1 MEIVIILIVVG
12 IVGYVIYQ
20 TLPNPKFQKATSLF
34 DLGKLD
40 EATKILND
48 IFEKHPDAPAKLAEC
63 KLKEGLNAKP
73 KSDNEAIK
81 YFNEAIEIKK
91 RLPANASKTKY
102 ELIEAKACF
111 EIAVIQ
117 FSNSI
122 SVTNSESKVKNL
134 KDNLR
139 FIDMATKSGI
149 EKDFAALRKKHLS
162 ELAEINFS
170 FGIQSEKSNKLVEAI
185 KHYSTAK
192 DFAAQSS
199 NAKILYSASTRTGI
213 SKLKNREHVEANI
226 FDDVNKSSIEY
237 KRDFFF
243 RYAKKLL
250 QDKEYL
256 ETEKIISTHLNF
268 SSTAIDKLKELL
280 KTKKIKDAIKKV
292 NEINYN
298 LDQLYEN
305 SFPVDDVKNLYENL
319 DKRIDEIK
327 SVIPTLTDKLKQL
340 KPSLF
345 NRLLT
350 HYISEEQYGN
360 AIVLIQ
366 KFPSFW
372 ESPELLKNLG
382 ICCYG
387 YTAQGNIS
395 QKNYQTIISNWL
407 TAVYCDKVV
416 LKSLEETNWDDE
428 YTFTLTDAI
437 GSNYHQHNSL
447 PDNVNYDDITDS
459 NISIGATQREL
470 LQQFETLMHQK
481 ISDNLLAKTV
491 TDFYEGEKEAVQK
504 VVSVINTEILFAAPF
519 FAKTHGINNEIIEEL
534 DNDYEEYSNEE
545 ALQAGVAYIKNK
557 SESSVGK
564 YSAAKELVA
573 KLLSA
578 IHNENLDDVKA
589 VVADKQKSLI
599 EEFETIIESVEDSI
613 YNAYALK
620 IEEDDENEDLIPLMN
635 ECIRL
640 TTQNE
645 KLKYQYSS
653 YVADLC
659 ISKVNADEI
668 NNLKALS
675 LMKNAYLYSKD
686 NTRICK
692 NIVTLIR
699 YNLLDITNDR
709 TKKISEIYQVLDSIK
724 KNRSITFKRNSTELA
739 KARTDILRELQKSGV
754 DISQLTS
761 TFSISLTAH
770 GEKLKKVL
778 NYMSAL
784 SEGSQNESSDDLP
797 F

>member
-1 MEIVIILIVVG
+1 
-12 IVGYVIYQ
+12 
-20 TLPNPKFQKATSLF
+20 
-34 DLGKLD
+34 
-40 EATKILND
+40 
-48 IFEKHPDAPAKLAEC
+48 
-63 KLKEGLNAKP
+63 
-73 KSDNEAIK
+73 
-81 YFNEAIEIKK
+81 
-91 RLPANASKTKY
+91 
-102 ELIEAKACF
+102 
-111 EIAVIQ
+111 
-117 FSNSI
+117 
-122 SVTNSESKVKNL
+122 
-134 KDNLR
+134 
-139 FIDMATKSGI
+139 
-149 EKDFAALRKKHLS
+149 
-162 ELAEINFS
+162 
-170 FGIQSEKSNKLVEAI
+170 
-185 KHYSTAK
+185 
-192 DFAAQSS
+192 
-199 NAKILYSASTRTGI
+199 
-213 SKLKNREHVEANI
+213 
-226 FDDVNKSSIEY
+226 
-237 KRDFFF
+237 
-243 RYAKKLL
+243 
-250 QDKEYL
+250 
-256 ETEKIISTHLNF
+256 
-268 SSTAIDKLKELL
+268 
-280 KTKKIKDAIKKV
+280 
-292 NEINYN
+292 
-298 LDQLYEN
+298 
-305 SFPVDDVKNLYENL
+305 
-319 DKRIDEIK
+319 
-327 SVIPTLTDKLKQL
+327 
-340 KPSLF
+340 
-345 NRLLT
+345 
-350 HYISEEQYGN
+350 
-360 AIVLIQ
+360 
-366 KFPSFW
+366 
-372 ESPELLKNLG
+372 
-382 ICCYG
+382 
-387 YTAQGNIS
+387 
-395 QKNYQTIISNWL
+395 
-407 TAVYCDKVV
+407 
-416 LKSLEETNWDDE
+416 
-428 YTFTLTDAI
+428 
-437 GSNYHQHNSL
+437 
-447 PDNVNYDDITDS
+447 
-459 NISIGATQREL
+459 
-470 LQQFETLMHQK
+470 MHQK

-599 EEFETIIESVEDSI
+599 EEFETIKDSVEDSI
-613 YNAYALK
+613 YNAFALK

-692 NIVTLIR
+692 NLVTLIR

-724 KNRSITFKRNSTELA
+724 TNRSITFKRNSTELA
-739 KARTDILRELQKSGV
+739 KARTDILRQLQKSGV

-761 TFSISLTAH
+761 TFSISLTAD

-778 NYMSAL
+778 TYMSAL

>member
-1 MEIVIILIVVG
+1 MEILVIFIIIG
-12 IVGYVIYQ
+12 IIGYVIYES
-20 TLPNPKFQKATSLF
+20 LPNQKFQKAITLF
-34 DLGKLD
+34 DSGNLI
-40 EATKILND
+40 EASKILIK
-48 IFEKHPDAPAKLAEC
+48 IFDKHPDAPAKLAEC

-73 KSDNEAIK
+73 KSNNEAIK
-81 YFNEAIEIKK
+81 YFDEVIEIKK
-91 RLPANASKTKY
+91 RLPTNTSKIKY
-102 ELIEAKACF
+102 ELVEAKACF

-122 SVTNSESKVKNL
+122 SLANTEGKVKSL

-139 FIDMATKSGI
+139 FIDMTTKSGI
-149 EKDFAALRKKHLS
+149 ENDFAALRKKHLS

-185 KHYSTAK
+185 QHYSTAK

-199 NAKILYSASTRTGI
+199 NAKILYSSSTRTGI
-213 SKLKNREHVEANI
+213 SKLKNREHIEPNI

-256 ETEKIISTHLNF
+256 ETEKIISNHLNF
-268 SSTAIDKLKELL
+268 SSSAIDKLKELL

-292 NEINYN
+292 DEINYN

-305 SFPVDDVKNLYENL
+305 SFPVDDLKNLYENF
-319 DKRIDEIK
+319 DKKIDEIK
-327 SVIPTLTDKLKQL
+327 SVIPTLTDKLKQI

-350 HYISEEQYGN
+350 HYISEEQFGN

-416 LKSLEETNWDDE
+416 LNSLEETNWDDE

-437 GSNYHQHNSL
+437 GSNYQQHSSL

-470 LQQFETLMHQK
+470 LQQFETLIHQK
-481 ISDNLLAKTV
+481 ISDSSLVKTV

-564 YSAAKELVA
+564 YSAAKELVT

-578 IHNENLDDVKA
+578 IHNEKLNDVKA
-589 VVADKQKSLI
+589 VVTDNQKSLI
-599 EEFETIIESVEDSI
+599 EEFETIKDSVEDSI
-613 YNAYALK
+613 YNAFALK
-620 IEEDDENEDLIPLMN
+620 IEEDEENEDLIPLMN

-640 TTQNE
+640 TSQNE
-645 KLKYQYSS
+645 KLKYQYST

-659 ISKVNADEI
+659 ISKVNADEMT
-668 NNLKALS
+668 NLKALN
-675 LMKNAYLYSKD
+675 LMKSAYFNSKD

-699 YNLLDITNDR
+699 YNLSDITNDR
-709 TKKISEIYQVLDSIK
+709 TNRMSEIYQVLDDIK
-724 KNRSITFKRNSTELA
+724 TNRSITFKRNSSELA
-739 KARTDILRELQKSGV
+739 EARTAILKQLQESGV
-754 DISQLTS
+754 DISQLIS
-761 TFSISLTAH
+761 TFSFSLTAD
-770 GEKLKKVL
+770 GQKLKKVL
-778 NYMSAL
+778 TYMSAL
-784 SEGSQNESSDDLP
+784 SEGSQNESSNDLP

>member
-1 MEIVIILIVVG
+1 MEVVLILIAVG
-12 IVGYVIYQ
+12 IIGYVIYQ
-20 TLPNPKFQKATSLF
+20 TLPNQKFQKATALF

-40 EATKILND
+40 ETTKILND

-63 KLKEGLNAKP
+63 KLKEGLNAKS

-91 RLPANASKTKY
+91 RLPANASKFKY
-102 ELIEAKACF
+102 ELVEAKACF

-117 FSNSI
+117 FSNSN
-122 SVTNSESKVKNL
+122 SVTHIESKVKSL
-134 KDNLR
+134 KENLR
-139 FIDMATKSGI
+139 YIETATKSDI
-149 EKDFAALRKKHLS
+149 EQDFAVLSKKHFS
-162 ELAEINFS
+162 ELALINFS

-185 KHYSTAK
+185 QHYSAAK
-192 DFAAQSS
+192 DFAKQSS
-199 NAKILYSASTRTGI
+199 NSSIIYSSSTRIGI
-213 SKLKNREHVEANI
+213 SKLKNCEHIDSNI
-226 FDDVNKSSIEY
+226 FDDINKSSIEY

-250 QDKEYL
+250 QEKDYL
-256 ETEKIISTHLNF
+256 ETEKVISKHLNF
-268 SSTAIDKLKELL
+268 SSSAIDKLKEIL
-280 KTKKIKDAIKKV
+280 KTYKVKDAIEKV
-292 NEINYN
+292 NEINN
-298 LDQLYEN
+298 DLDQLYEN
-305 SFPVDDVKNLYENL
+305 SFPVEDVKNLYENL
-319 DKRIDEIK
+319 DKRIDEIE
-327 SVIPTLTDKLKQL
+327 SVIPKLTDKLKQL

-350 HYISEEQYGN
+350 HYILEEQYGN
-360 AIVLIQ
+360 AIALIQ
-366 KFPSFW
+366 KYPSFW

-395 QKNYQTIISNWL
+395 QKNYQSIISNWL
-407 TAVYCDKVV
+407 TAVYSDKVV
-416 LKSLEETNWDDE
+416 LKSLEETNWDDD
-428 YTFTLTDAI
+428 YTFTLTDSI
-437 GSNYHQHNSL
+437 GSNYQQHGSL

-470 LQQFETLMHQK
+470 LQQFETLMHEK
-481 ISDNLLAKTV
+481 ISDNSLARTV

-504 VVSVINTEILFAAPF
+504 VVSVINTEVLFAAPF
-519 FAKTHGINNEIIEEL
+519 FAMTHGINNEIIAEL

-564 YSAAKELVA
+564 YSAAKELVS

-578 IHNENLDDVKA
+578 IHNENLSDVKA

-599 EEFETIIESVEDSI
+599 EEFETIKDSVEDSI
-613 YNAYALK
+613 YNAFALK
-620 IEEDDENEDLIPLMN
+620 IEEDEEDEDLIPLMN

-659 ISKVNADEI
+659 ISKVNADKI
-668 NNLKALS
+668 NNFKALN
-675 LMKNAYLYSKD
+675 LMKDAYMHSKD

-692 NIVTLIR
+692 NIITLIR
-699 YNLLDITNDR
+699 YNLSDYLNDECNNVNEMFSTIDIIRQNKSKTFSENNMELRNELKKIDDSLKTQGSSIVILSSKNITELSSHGIKLKFIVQKYLDI
-709 TKKISEIYQVLDSIK
+709 IK
-724 KNRSITFKRNSTELA
+724 
-739 KARTDILRELQKSGV
+739 
-754 DISQLTS
+754 
-761 TFSISLTAH
+761 
-770 GEKLKKVL
+770 
-778 NYMSAL
+778 
-784 SEGSQNESSDDLP
+784 
-797 F
+797 

>member
-1 MEIVIILIVVG
+1 MEVVIILIAVG

-20 TLPNPKFQKATSLF
+20 TLPNPKFQKATSFF

-40 EATKILND
+40 GAAKILND

-63 KLKEGLNAKP
+63 KLQEGLNAKP
-73 KSDNEAIK
+73 KSDNAAIK

-91 RLPANASKTKY
+91 RLPTNASKTKY

-139 FIDMATKSGI
+139 FIDMTTKSGI
-149 EKDFAALRKKHLS
+149 ENDFAALRKKHLS

-185 KHYSTAK
+185 QHYSIAK

-226 FDDVNKSSIEY
+226 FDDVNKSPIEY

-243 RYAKKLL
+243 RYARKLL

-256 ETEKIISTHLNF
+256 ETEKIISNHLNF

-319 DKRIDEIK
+319 DKKIDEIK

-437 GSNYHQHNSL
+437 GSNYQQHSSL

-481 ISDNLLAKTV
+481 ISDNSLAKTV
-491 TDFYEGEKEAVQK
+491 NDFYEGEKEAVQK

-578 IHNENLDDVKA
+578 IHNENLNDVKA

-599 EEFETIIESVEDSI
+599 EEFETIKDSVEDSI
-613 YNAYALK
+613 YNAFALK

-724 KNRSITFKRNSTELA
+724 TNRSITFKRNSTELA
-739 KARTDILRELQKSGV
+739 KARTDILRQLQKSGV

-761 TFSISLTAH
+761 TFSISLTAE

-778 NYMSAL
+778 TYMSAL